1 MHQCMAQSL
10 GQLNTG
16 RSIQKLRVTNKM
28 YRCYYLAHLIV
39 GPLAQGLFPHFDS
52 LSYKR
57 GRSPMPLLACH
68 KGFDD
73 TNTVDGFGNNH
84 GQVVL
89 FSHT

>member
-1 MHQCMAQSL
+1 
-10 GQLNTG
+10 
-16 RSIQKLRVTNKM
+16 
-28 YRCYYLAHLIV
+28 
-39 GPLAQGLFPHFDS
+39 
-52 LSYKR
+52 
-57 GRSPMPLLACH
+57 MPLLACH